1 MAKLTTVISKMEKAG
16 AKVQQKS
23 ERMYIAEFEKANV
36 EFINDEGE
44 VTNLYVIGKNQK
56 DDIVSD
62 YFPGTF
68 ARNTTHAIALVNA
81 R

>member
-23 ERMYIAEFEKANV
+23 ERMFIAEFEKANV

-44 VTNLYVIGKNQK
+44 VTNLYVSGKNQK

-62 YFPGTF
+62 YCPGTF
-68 ARNTTHAIALVNA
+68 ARNTAHAIALVNA